1 MELIL
6 KAVVIGVAGAVLTLI
21 IKRTNPE
28 LSTVLTLSVCMVIAG
43 MSLKVFS
50 SISEVLELVELG
62 TDFSSA
68 YAAPILKCVGIG
80 ITARLGADLC
90 KDSGQEAVASG
101 VEICGAICALYVSL
115 PLIKTMLRM
124 IGELA

>member
-1 MELIL
+1 MDIII
-6 KAVVIGVAGAVLTLI
+6 KAVVIGVVGAVLTLI

-28 LSTVLTLSVCMVIAG
+28 ISTVLTLAVCMVIVG

-50 SISEVLELVELG
+50 SVSEVLELVEVG
-62 TDFSSA
+62 SGFSSA
-68 YAAPILKCVGIG
+68 YTAPIIKCVGIG
-80 ITARLGADLC
+80 ITARLGSDLC
-90 KDSGQEAVASG
+90 KDSGQEAVASS
-101 VEICGAICALYVSL
+101 VEICGALCALYVSL

>member
-1 MELIL
+1 MELII

-21 IKRTNPE
+21 IKKTNPE
-28 LSTVLTLSVCMVIAG
+28 LSTLLTLTVCIVIVG
-43 MSLKVFS
+43 MSMKIFS
-50 SISEVLELVELG
+50 SITEVLDLVQLESG
-62 TDFSSA
+62 FSSA
-68 YAAPILKCVGIG
+68 YTAPILKCVGIG
-80 ITARLGADLC
+80 ITARMGSDIC

-101 VEICGAICALYVSL
+101 VEICGAVCALYVSL